1 VWRFSLRLQN
11 ATLFYFAGNLVKLN
25 KIKRLRQDYDGWNE
39 VCDYQVFVRILNM
52 TERAKQ
58 LAIKFLKRE
67 WDSLNEREKKIVES
81 LIHRGQIARNVNRTA
96 DDERTF
102 GERIADKVAAFGGSW
117 TFIIIFATVLIGWV
131 ILNSLILLNRGF
143 DPYPYILLNLFL
155 SMLAA
160 IQAPIIMMS
169 QNRQAVK
176 DRQTSEHDY
185 EINLKAELEI
195 CAIQEK
201 LDELREQKWAEL
213 VEMQQQQIRLLEKL
227 LREQIKSR

>member
-1 VWRFSLRLQN
+1 
-11 ATLFYFAGNLVKLN
+11 
-25 KIKRLRQDYDGWNE
+25 
-39 VCDYQVFVRILNM
+39 M
-52 TERAKQ
+52 TERARQ

-67 WDSLNEREKKIVES
+67 WDNLNEQEKKVVES
-81 LIHRGQIARNVNRTA
+81 LIHRGHLSRNLNRST
-96 DDERTF
+96 DDKRTF
-102 GERIADKVAAFGGSW
+102 GEIIADKVAAFGGSW
-117 TFIIIFATVLIGWV
+117 TFIIIFASVLIGWV
-131 ILNSLILLNRGF
+131 ILNSFILVNRGF

-169 QNRQAVK
+169 QNRQEAK
-176 DRQTSEHDY
+176 DRQTTEHDY

-195 CAIQEK
+195 CTIQEK

-227 LREQIKSR
+227 VREQIKSR